1 MCREQ
6 EELLGLPFGDESG
19 QGFKNG
25 MQGARASTDVSP
37 WGQRQRREQAGKL
50 CPDLERASGDRPLDL
65 WHFLLS
71 EGLLR
76 S

>member
-37 WGQRQRREQAGKL
+37 WG
-50 CPDLERASGDRPLDL
+50 
-65 WHFLLS
+65 
-71 EGLLR
+71 
-76 S
+76 